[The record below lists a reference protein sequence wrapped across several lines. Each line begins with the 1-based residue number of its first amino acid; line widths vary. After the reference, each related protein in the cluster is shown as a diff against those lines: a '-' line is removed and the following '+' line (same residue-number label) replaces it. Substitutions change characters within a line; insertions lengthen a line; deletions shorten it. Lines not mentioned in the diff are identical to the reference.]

1 MTEPLAQDP
10 ALPAALER
18 VSRRALFIGVLGF
31 LAPVAAALSNAAG
44 AERFYRSYLLGFV
57 FWNGIAVGC
66 LAVLGLQYLTG
77 GAWGIAIRRLLEAGT
92 RTLPLMALL
101 FVPLAFGLH
110 HIYEWTHADAVAH
123 DELLQKKAIYL
134 NIPFFLGR
142 AALYFLVWF
151 SLAWLMN
158 RLSLK
163 QDTTGDP
170 AIARRLQRT
179 GAAALLLYAVTVT
192 FASIDWVMSLEPHW
206 FSTMYGVIFMVSQA
220 LGAMALVIAVLVL
233 LSHRQPFADFLT
245 AAHLHDLGKM
255 LFAFV
260 MIWSY
265 VTFSQYLII
274 WSGNLPEEIPWYLA
288 RFKGGWGWIGVAVL
302 LFQFLLPFLLLI
314 SKAANRNPR
323 LLVTAALMVVAV
335 RFVDVAW
342 LILPAFSPAHFRIHW
357 TDLSVPIGIG
367 GLWLAVFSAQ
377 LTKRP
382 LLPVGDPD
390 FKEAL
395 AHGRH

>member
-1 MTEPLAQDP
+1 MTEPLTQDP

-18 VSRRALFIGVLGF
+18 VSRRALFVAVLAL
-31 LAPVAAALSNAAG
+31 LAPVGAALSSGAG
-44 AERFYRSYLLGFV
+44 AEKFFRSYLVGFV
-57 FWNGIAVGC
+57 FWNGIALGC

-110 HIYEWTHADAVAH
+110 HLYEWTHADALAK
-123 DELLQKKAIYL
+123 DALLQKKAVYL
-134 NIPFFLGR
+134 NAPFFLGR
-142 AALYFLVWF
+142 AALYFLVWLG
-151 SLAWLMN
+151 LAWLLN
-158 RLSLK
+158 RLSLT
-163 QDTTGDP
+163 QDATGDR
-170 AIARRLQRT
+170 AIARRLQRA
-179 GAAALLLYAVTVT
+179 GAGGLLLYALTVT

-220 LGAMALVIAVLVL
+220 LGAMALVIAALVL
-233 LSHRQPFADFLT
+233 LSHRKPFADFLT

-265 VTFSQYLII
+265 VSFSQYLIV

-288 RFKGGWGWIGVAVL
+288 RFKGGWGWIGLVVL

-314 SKAANRNPR
+314 SRAANRNPR
-323 LLVTAALMVVAV
+323 LLVTAAGIVVAV

-367 GLWLAVFSAQ
+367 GLWLSVFSAQ

-390 FKEAL
+390 YAEAL